1 MKKHIAEDL
10 PARKFPQASLSK
22 GSDATRGGGDRDRE
36 GDDRDR
42 EGGESKTPEKKVRQA
57 VYDIKYRARRENIP
71 LRSAYTQY
79 MQNSSMS
86 EQEKSM
92 VREKLFGKGGIVKEA
107 YLEGVSELAS
117 SSVAKA
123 LYNVF
128 VDPRTEVVNYNQLKD
143 ELEEA
148 SHFNSYNKENAKKY
162 KVRVTDNSGVS
173 YVRYATREKINKL
186 RSNPNIK
193 EVEMTEYGEPY
204 EGEKKKGER
213 TAAATAGK
221 DWDGDGKKESGAKEY
236 RGVVHNAIQKRR
248 GGTPDGKD
256 TSSVKEEYLGEI
268 NDENTIDV
276 KRGKKNKVIV
286 HHKGDDGKGMNE
298 SSYSKFLE
306 LLSEKKMTKS
316 EKAKEKKL
324 KSKYDKSG
332 MKASMKKQYG
342 EKGENVY
349 FATIRKQAMKEENC
363 GSDNKSG
370 EDDPRSMPTKVS
382 NFKNKLRA
390 MGLKMSYE
398 PEGEVL
404 DERRRENKGEPRPKR
419 NPAVEA
425 IKKSPE
431 GKGLMTR
438 SGRIRAKHEGERGV
452 SERDRPREAE
462 ETTSDRVAKKRKMKE
477 AEVERTQRH
486 EREEESR
493 RRLG

>member
-22 GSDATRGGGDRDRE
+22 GSDANRGGGDRGRE
-36 GDDRDR
+36 GGDRDR
-42 EGGESKTPEKKVRQA
+42 EGGESKTPEKRVRQA

-128 VDPRTEVVNYNQLKD
+128 VEPKTEVVNYNQLKD

-173 YVRYATREKINKL
+173 YVRYATREKINSL
-186 RSNPNIK
+186 RANPNIK

-236 RGVVHNAIQKRR
+236 RGVVHNAIQKRK

-256 TSSVKEEYLGEI
+256 TSSVKEEFLGELT
-268 NDENTIDV
+268 DEKTIDV
-276 KRGKKNKVIV
+276 KRGKKNKIVV

-324 KSKYDKSG
+324 KKKYDKSG

-342 EKGENVY
+342 EKGEDVY
-349 FATIRKQAMKEENC
+349 FATIRKKAMNEESC
-363 GSDNKSG
+363 GTDKKT

-404 DERRRENKGEPRPKR
+404 DERRREDKGKPRPER
-419 NPAVEA
+419 NRAVEFVRSQD
-425 IKKSPE
+425 KK
-431 GKGLMTR
+431 GITTR
-438 SGRIRAKHEGERGV
+438 SGRTIAKHEEERGV
-452 SERDRPREAE
+452 PERDRPSEKEETTADRVAAKRQRREAE
-462 ETTSDRVAKKRKMKE
+462 VARRE
-477 AEVERTQRH
+477 RH
-486 EREEESR
+486 EREEDRR

>member
-22 GSDATRGGGDRDRE
+22 GSDRDRESGDRDRE
-36 GDDRDR
+36 GGQ
-42 EGGESKTPEKKVRQA
+42 EKTPEKKVRQA

-92 VREKLFGKGGIVKEA
+92 VREKLFGKGGIVKET

-128 VDPRTEVVNYNQLKD
+128 VEPKSEDVDYDQLKN
-143 ELEEA
+143 ELEEE
-148 SHFNSYNKENAKKY
+148 SNFNKGNKKY
-162 KVRVTDNSGVS
+162 KVRVVDKSGTS
-173 YVRYATREKINKL
+173 YVRYATREKINQL
-186 RSNPNIK
+186 RSNPNI
-193 EVEMTEYGEPY
+193 ESVEMTEYGEPY
-204 EGEKKKGER
+204 EGEKKRGER

-221 DWDGDGKKESGAKEY
+221 DWDGDGKKESPAKEY

-256 TSSVKEEYLGEI
+256 TSSVKEEYLGEVT
-268 NDENTIDV
+268 DESTIDV
-276 KRGKKNKVIV
+276 KRGKKNKIVV
-286 HHKGDDGKGMNE
+286 HHKSDNGNGMSE
-298 SSYSKFLE
+298 SSSYSKFLG
-306 LLSEKKMTKS
+306 LLNEKEMTETEKK
-316 EKAKEKKL
+316 KEKKL
-324 KSKYDKSG
+324 KSKYDDSE
-332 MKASMKKQYG
+332 MKKNMIDQYG
-342 EKGENVY
+342 KEKGTQIY

-363 GSDNKSG
+363 ESGDKSG
-370 EDDPRSMPTKVS
+370 EDDQRSMPTKVR

-404 DERRRENKGEPRPKR
+404 DERRRERKGQPRPERDRAMEVVRSMPNVKQ
-419 NPAVEA
+419 
-425 IKKSPE
+425 
-431 GKGLMTR
+431 GLMTR
-438 SGRIRAKHEGERGV
+438 SGKTVAQHEAERGV
-452 SERDRPREAE
+452 SEKDRPKKAE
-462 ETTSDRVAKKRKMKE
+462 QTTSDRLTAKK
-477 AEVERTQRH
+477 QRAAAQVAAR
-486 EREEESR
+486 EREERDEERR
-493 RRLG
+493 RRLV